1 MAWLQLRTNAP
12 GLQGAFVIEDRSVY
26 HANCAS
32 KMLTFLTCP
41 KSSMEDVSVKRLD
54 PESFIVE
61 CPVFAAIQTRVKAGP
76 VPAGFTRL
84 FLERIT
90 STPIVVKKLYAQILC
105 PLSHVVALMVDD
117 LGGLSKSAGV
127 LASLMCNWRTLGM
140 SPKPLLFVVTNNKG
154 ITEDIFVRE
163 VTLHCLERLRVLHP
177 DTPPTYTHVKSEWT
191 TNFESI
197 AIVETEEENLYYH
210 LVIFSEDIL
219 RQRRQKQFAFASD
232 TLHRLVIQAIC
243 QIGSREEFNIVRSLR
258 SQSQRISP
266 SLFVPYALK
275 LSSMK
280 EEFPEFNWRSL
291 IASSLA
297 VDSHRPSHHVFQ
309 SDLVFEE
316 EYESMLS
323 CLALKARQP
332 DLVASVKHDFCSMI
346 AGAAANPESLLE
358 VHLQL
363 LKTHGEKLFPFQA
376 CAICFF
382 RAATHTATCSHK
394 VCNSCI
400 DLLEMASN
408 VMQYPTCRL
417 CQKGEILIKPR
428 DVAVRA
434 LILHGRTSRG
444 TVSFLHRLRR
454 ALLGPLEE
462 YFDIVIALDRGK
474 FQTIMSSYGEP
485 RKIQDRQL
493 EVLEAELAKL
503 WPSKPVLRVEHD
515 KDSSRL
521 KGNVQANMAFA
532 ALFHGVVSESPD
544 STCAHLTVF
553 CSIPPGAHLQRIAMH
568 ARTKKMS
575 LYYGDQE
582 GWSQEDLCDIST
594 WNCVRSGGAF
604 TKRINVN
611 QPDPGSIKAKIDDP
625 FEMMDPSDIQVI
637 SRLTQTPRV
646 ETKEYDLPFQHLSEE
661 VDFSEARRSLDRS
674 NTSEEEFQLRP
685 LIQKT
690 ELEEILATRDVPSV
704 GSHSVLATDLFALKV
719 WTRILRSGHHLSA
732 SIIFRACSLPL
743 SGSLIT
749 VMLRSSN
756 GLLLVRVFRALPIND
771 SLMPDISKSIPPTLF
786 LPMQN
791 IWRNAMITLSR
802 SWM

>member
-1 MAWLQLRTNAP
+1 MELLMAWLQLRTNAP

-26 HANCAS
+26 DANCAS

-41 KSSMEDVSVKRLD
+41 KSSIEDVCVKRLD

-61 CPVFAAIQTRVKAGP
+61 CPVFAAIRTRVKAGP
-76 VPAGFTRL
+76 VPPGFTRL

-90 STPIVVKKLYAQILC
+90 STPIVVEKLYAQILC

-127 LASLMCNWRTLGM
+127 LASLMCNWRTLSI
-140 SPKPLLFVVTNNKG
+140 SPKPLLFVVTKDKG

-163 VTLHCLERLRVLHP
+163 VTLHCLELLRVLHA

-197 AIVETEEENLYYH
+197 AIVATEEVNLYYH

-219 RQRRQKQFAFASD
+219 RQRRQKRFAFASD
-232 TLHRLVIQAIC
+232 TLHKLVIQGIC

-258 SQSQRISP
+258 SQSQRFLP

-275 LSSMK
+275 LSSTK

-291 IASSLA
+291 IASSLV

-309 SDLVFEE
+309 SDLIFEE
-316 EYESMLS
+316 EYECMLGY
-323 CLALKARQP
+323 LALKARQP
-332 DLVASVKHDFCSMI
+332 GLVASVKQDFCSMI
-346 AGAAANPESLLE
+346 AGAAANPEALLE

-363 LKTHGEKLFPFQA
+363 LKTHGEKLFPSQA

-394 VCNSCI
+394 LCDSCI
-400 DLLEMASN
+400 DLLEMPSN
-408 VMQYPTCRL
+408 VMQHPTCRL

-462 YFDIVIALDRGK
+462 YFDIVIALDRAVPVVLDHFCRRWPLSQCVPSYKSKKWILNKLSRRVPSLLGNQCHLILLRGK
-474 FQTIMSSYGEP
+474 TIMSSYGEP
-485 RKIQDRQL
+485 RRKQDRQP
-493 EVLEAELAKL
+493 EVIEAELAKL

-515 KDSSRL
+515 KDSSWL
-521 KGNVQANMAFA
+521 EGNVQANMAFA
-532 ALFHGVVSESPD
+532 ALFHVVVSDSPE

-575 LYYGDQE
+575 FYYGDQG

-611 QPDPGSIKAKIDDP
+611 QPDPRSIKAKIDGP
-625 FEMMDPSDIQVI
+625 FEMMDRSDIQVI

-646 ETKEYDLPFQHLSEE
+646 ETKEYDSPFQHLSE
-661 VDFSEARRSLDRS
+661 DIDCSEARRSLDRS

-685 LIQKT
+685 LIHKT
-690 ELEEILATRDVPSV
+690 EFEEILATRDVPSV
-704 GSHSVLATDLFALKV
+704 GSHIMVDNCTAGIHRRTEFFEFLKLY
-719 WTRILRSGHHLSA
+719 RN
-732 SIIFRACSLPL
+732 SL
-743 SGSLIT
+743 
-749 VMLRSSN
+749 V
-756 GLLLVRVFRALPIND
+756 
-771 SLMPDISKSIPPTLF
+771 
-786 LPMQN
+786 
-791 IWRNAMITLSR
+791 
-802 SWM
+802 

>member
-90 STPIVVKKLYAQILC
+90 STPIVVEKLYAQILC

-400 DLLEMASN
+400 DLLDMASN

-462 YFDIVIALDRGK
+462 YFDIVIALDRAVPVVLDHFCRRWPLSQCVPSYKSKKWILNKLNRQVPSLLGNQCHLILLNGK
-474 FQTIMSSYGEP
+474 TIMSSYGEP

-515 KDSSRL
+515 KDSSWL

-625 FEMMDPSDIQVI
+625 FEMMDPSYIQVI

-661 VDFSEARRSLDRS
+661 VDFSEARRSLNRS

-690 ELEEILATRDVPSV
+690 EFEKILATRDVPSV
-704 GSHSVLATDLFALKV
+704 GSHSVVNNCTAGIHRRKFFEFLKLY
-719 WTRILRSGHHLSA
+719 RN
-732 SIIFRACSLPL
+732 SL
-743 SGSLIT
+743 
-749 VMLRSSN
+749 V
-756 GLLLVRVFRALPIND
+756 
-771 SLMPDISKSIPPTLF
+771 
-786 LPMQN
+786 
-791 IWRNAMITLSR
+791 
-802 SWM
+802 